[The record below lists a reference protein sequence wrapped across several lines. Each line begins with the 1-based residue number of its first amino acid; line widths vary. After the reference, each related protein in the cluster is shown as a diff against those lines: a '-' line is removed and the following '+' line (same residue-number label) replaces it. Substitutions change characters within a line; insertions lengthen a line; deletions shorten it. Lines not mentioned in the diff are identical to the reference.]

1 MLLLNLALSLPS
13 WKPHFTF
20 LSDHLAN
27 EMMALRW
34 IHLTFGIIW
43 IGLLYFF
50 NLVLTP
56 TMKNV
61 DAAARIKV
69 YPELMSHAMAW
80 FRWSSLANFSVGL
93 RYYTIHLSS
102 DAHNAGNPSLTARW
116 LGVWFLVW
124 FVAYALIYALQLP
137 ANGIRNSLWFRIIS
151 ISLVVIAASW
161 IVLDLNAGPDSSN
174 AHLSISIGGGLGLV
188 MFLNTWGVVWRA
200 QKRLIIWTRA
210 AAEQGT
216 PMPPEAQHLMRW
228 TFLTARTSFWLSF
241 PMLFFMAAAS
251 HYPFLTS
258 IPS

>member
-1 MLLLNLALSLPS
+1 MFLATLALSLPS

-20 LSDHLAN
+20 LTDHLAN
-27 EMMALRW
+27 EMMVLRW

-61 DAAARIKV
+61 DAAARIKI

-80 FRWSSLANFSVGL
+80 FRWSSLANVAVGI
-93 RYYTIHLSS
+93 RYYAIHLSS
-102 DAHNAGNPSLTARW
+102 DAHNAGQPALTVHW
-116 LGVWFLVW
+116 LVVWFLVW
-124 FVAYALIYALQLP
+124 LGAYALIYALQLP
-137 ANGIRNSLWFRIIS
+137 ATGIRNNVWVRAICIA
-151 ISLVVIAASW
+151 VVVVAASW
-161 IVLDLNAGPDSSN
+161 IVLVLNAGESSSS
-174 AHLSISIGGGLGLV
+174 AHLAISIGGGLGLV
-188 MFLNTWGVVWRA
+188 MFLNTWGVVWRV
-200 QKRLIIWTRA
+200 QKRLIAWTRA

-216 PMPPEAQHLMRW
+216 PMPPEAQRLMRW
-228 TFLTARTSFWLSF
+228 NFLTARTSFWLSF

-258 IPS
+258 IR